1 MKQLLSFIKK
11 EIYHITRDPLT
22 LIIMLALPVVLLM
35 ILGFAV
41 STEIKNTPFAVLDE
55 SKSVESRQLIEKI
68 GSNKYFSLI
77 SYLNNPDEIEKTFQK
92 GGCKMIVV
100 IPSQFSNDL
109 LHTNNT
115 DIQLMVDASDPNEA
129 STLVSYFQMV
139 MMQYQQNISE
149 SIQDGQFINIEVK
162 MLYNPQMKSAYN
174 FVPGLIGLIMMII
187 CAMMT
192 SISVVREK
200 ELGTMEI
207 LLVSPLRPTT
217 IIIAKAV
224 PYLIISILNVIS
236 ILLMAY
242 FILDVPIAGNVFL
255 ILLLS
260 IIFTFSALAL
270 GLLISSVTQTQQAAM
285 IGSSIGLMLPSMLLS
300 GLIFPLEGMPDILR
314 VISYIIPARWF
325 IEALRD
331 VMIKGLGFGAIWMQF
346 SVLLV
351 MTIILLTVS
360 IKKFKNRL

>member
-1 MKQLLSFIKK
+1 MKQLISFIKK

-22 LIIMLALPVVLLM
+22 LTIMLALPVVLLM

-55 SKSVESRQLIEKI
+55 SKSTESRKLIERI
-68 GSNKYFSLI
+68 SNNKYFSLTD
-77 SYLNNPDEIEKTFQK
+77 YLNSADEIEKTFQK
-92 GGCKMIVV
+92 GSCKMVII

-109 LHTNNT
+109 LHINNA

-129 STLVSYFQMV
+129 STLTNYFQMV
-139 MMQYQQNISE
+139 MRQYQQEISE
-149 SIQDGQFINIEVK
+149 GTHDAQFINMEVK

-207 LLVSPLRPTT
+207 LLVSPLKPTT
-217 IIIAKAV
+217 IIVAKAV

-236 ILLMAY
+236 ILLMAH
-242 FILDVPIAGNVFL
+242 FILDVPIAGSIFL
-255 ILLLS
+255 IMLLS

-270 GLLISSVTQTQQAAM
+270 GLLISSLTQTQQAAM
-285 IGSSIGLMLPSMLLS
+285 IGSTIGLMLPSMLLS
-300 GLIFPLEGMPDILR
+300 GLIFPIEGMPAILR
-314 VISYIIPARWF
+314 GVSHIIPARWF

-331 VMIKGLGFGAIWMQF
+331 VMIKGLGFNAIWMEF
-346 SVLLV
+346 TVLSV
-351 MTIILLTVS
+351 MTVILLTIS

>member
-1 MKQLLSFIKK
+1 MKQFISFIKK

-22 LIIMLALPVVLLM
+22 LIIMLVLPVILLL

-41 STEIKNTPFAVLDE
+41 STEIRNTPFAVLDE
-55 SKSVESRQLIEKI
+55 SKSAESQRLIEKLD
-68 GSNKYFSLI
+68 GNKYFDLSG
-77 SYLNNPDEIEKTFQK
+77 YLNSADEIEKIFQK
-92 GGCKMIVV
+92 GSCKMVIV
-100 IPSQFSNDL
+100 IPSQFGNDL
-109 LHTNNT
+109 LHTGKT

-129 STLVSYFQMV
+129 STLVNYFQMV
-139 MMQYQQNISE
+139 TFQLQQEMANTRSN
-149 SIQDGQFINIEVK
+149 GQFINMEVK
-162 MLYNPQMKSAYN
+162 MLYNPQMESAYN
-174 FVPGLIGLIMMII
+174 FVPGLIGMIMMII

-207 LLVSPLRPTT
+207 LLVSPLKPTT
-217 IIIAKAV
+217 IILAKAV

-242 FILDVPIAGNVFL
+242 FILNVPIAGN
-255 ILLLS
+255 ILLIMTLS

-270 GLLISSVTQTQQAAM
+270 GLLISSITETQQAAM
-285 IGSSIGLMLPSMLLS
+285 IASAVGLMLPSMLLS
-300 GLIFPLEGMPDILR
+300 GLIFPIEGMPAILR
-314 VISYIIPARWF
+314 GISYIIPARWF

-331 VMIKGLGFGAIWMQF
+331 VMIKGLGFGAIWIQF
-346 SVLLV
+346 SVLLA
-351 MTIILLTVS
+351 MTIFLLTIS

>member
-1 MKQLLSFIKK
+1 MKQLFSFIKK

-55 SKSVESRQLIEKI
+55 SKSVESRQLIDKI
-68 GSNKYFSLI
+68 SSNKYFSLI
-77 SYLNNPDEIEKTFQK
+77 SYLNSPDEIEKTFQK
-92 GGCKMIVV
+92 GSCKMVII
-100 IPSQFSNDL
+100 IPSQFNNDL

-129 STLVSYFQMV
+129 STLVSYFRMV
-139 MMQYQQNISE
+139 MMQYQQDMAKGRQNS
-149 SIQDGQFINIEVK
+149 QFINMEVK

-217 IIIAKAV
+217 IIVAKAV

-260 IIFTFSALAL
+260 VIFTFSALAL

-331 VMIKGLGFGAIWMQF
+331 VMIKGLGFSAIWMQF
-346 SVLLV
+346 SVLSV
-351 MTIILLTVS
+351 VTIILLTVS

>member
-1 MKQLLSFIKK
+1 MKQLISFIKK
-11 EIYHITRDPLT
+11 EFYHITRDPLT
-22 LIIMLALPVVLLM
+22 LIIMLVLPVVLLM

-41 STEIKNTPFAVLDE
+41 STEIKNTSFAILDE
-55 SKSVESRQLIEKI
+55 SKSAESHKLIEKI
-68 GSNKYFSLI
+68 SNNKYFSLTG
-77 SYLNNPDEIEKTFQK
+77 YLNSANEIEKTFQK
-92 GGCKMIVV
+92 GSCKMVII

-139 MMQYQQNISE
+139 MMQYQQEISKGV
-149 SIQDGQFINIEVK
+149 QNAQFINAEVK

-207 LLVSPLRPTT
+207 LLVSPLKPTT
-217 IIIAKAV
+217 IILAKAV

-255 ILLLS
+255 IMLLS

-285 IGSSIGLMLPSMLLS
+285 IGSSMGLMLPSMLLS
-300 GLIFPLEGMPDILR
+300 GLIFPIEGMPAILR
-314 VISYIIPARWF
+314 GISYIIPARWF

-331 VMIKGLGFGAIWMQF
+331 VMIKGLGFSAIWMQF

>member
-55 SKSVESRQLIEKI
+55 SKSVESRQLIERI
-68 GSNKYFSLI
+68 SSNKYFSLI
-77 SYLNNPDEIEKTFQK
+77 SYINNAGEIEKVFQK
-92 GGCKMIVV
+92 GSCKMVII

-115 DIQLMVDASDPNEA
+115 DSQLMVDASDPNEA
-129 STLVSYFQMV
+129 STLANYFQMV
-139 MMQYQQNISE
+139 MMQYQQDMSKSLQN
-149 SIQDGQFINIEVK
+149 GQFINMEVK

-207 LLVSPLRPTT
+207 LLVSPLKPTT
-217 IIIAKAV
+217 IILAKAV

-242 FILDVPIAGNVFL
+242 FILDVPIAGNIFL
-255 ILLLS
+255 IMLLS

-270 GLLISSVTQTQQAAM
+270 GLLISSITETQQAAM

-300 GLIFPLEGMPDILR
+300 GLIFPIEGMPAILR
-314 VISYIIPARWF
+314 GISYIIPARWF

-331 VMIKGLGFGAIWMQF
+331 VMIKGLGFKAIWVQF

-351 MTIILLTVS
+351 MTIILLIVS

>member
-55 SKSVESRQLIEKI
+55 SKTVESSQLTEKI
-68 GSNKYFSLI
+68 SSNKYFSLI

-92 GGCKMIVV
+92 GNCKMIII

-139 MMQYQQNISE
+139 MMQYQQDMAKGSQNS
-149 SIQDGQFINIEVK
+149 QFINMEVK

-217 IIIAKAV
+217 IIVAKAV

-300 GLIFPLEGMPDILR
+300 GLIFPIEGMPDILR

-346 SVLLV
+346 SVLSV

>member
-1 MKQLLSFIKK
+1 MKQFRSFIKK
-11 EIYHITRDPLT
+11 EMHHITRDPLT
-22 LIIMLALPVVLLM
+22 LTIMLVLPVVLLM

-41 STEIKNTPFAVLDE
+41 STEIKNTPFAVLDG
-55 SKSVESRQLIEKI
+55 SKSAESRKLVERI
-68 GSNKYFSLI
+68 SNNKYFSMI
-77 SYLNNPDEIEKTFQK
+77 GYLNSADEIEKTFQK
-92 GGCKMIVV
+92 GKCKMVII

-129 STLVSYFQMV
+129 STLVNYYQMV
-139 MMQYQQNISE
+139 MLQYQQEISKGTQ
-149 SIQDGQFINIEVK
+149 SAQFINMEVK

-217 IIIAKAV
+217 IILAKAV

-255 ILLLS
+255 IILLS
-260 IIFTFSALAL
+260 IIFTLSALAL

-285 IGSSIGLMLPSMLLS
+285 IGSSVGLMLPSMLLS
-300 GLIFPLEGMPDILR
+300 GLIFPLEGMPTILR
-314 VISYIIPARWF
+314 GISYIIPARWF

-331 VMIKGLGFGAIWMQF
+331 VMIKGLGFSAIWIQF
-346 SVLLV
+346 SVLSV
-351 MTIILLTVS
+351 MAIILLTIS
-360 IKKFKNRL
+360 IKKFKSRL

>member
-1 MKQLLSFIKK
+1 MKQFISFIKR

-22 LIIMLALPVVLLM
+22 LTIMLVLPVVLLL

-41 STEIKNTPFAVLDE
+41 STEVKNTPFVVFDQ
-55 SKSVESRQLIEKI
+55 SKSVASSQFIEKV
-68 GSNKYFSLI
+68 SNNKYFTLAK
-77 SYLNNPDEIEKTFQK
+77 YLNSVEEIEKSFQK
-92 GGCKMIVV
+92 GDCKMAVI
-100 IPSQFSNDL
+100 IPSQFGNDL
-109 LHTNNT
+109 LHTGNA
-115 DIQLMVDASDPNEA
+115 DIQVMVDASDPNEA
-129 STLVSYFQMV
+129 STLANYFQMIV
-139 MMQYQQNISE
+139 LQYQQENVSPVHA
-149 SIQDGQFINIEVK
+149 QFINMEAK

-174 FVPGLIGLIMMII
+174 FVPGLIGMIMMII

-224 PYLIISILNVIS
+224 PYLLVSIMNVIS

-255 ILLLS
+255 IMLLS
-260 IIFTFSALAL
+260 VIFTFSALAL
-270 GLLISSVTQTQQAAM
+270 GLLISSITETQQAAM
-285 IGSSIGLMLPSMLLS
+285 IASAVGLMLPSMLLS

-314 VISYIIPARWF
+314 GISYIIPARWF

-331 VMIKGLGFGAIWMQF
+331 VMIKGLGFKAIWVQF

-351 MTIILLTVS
+351 MTIFLLTVS

>member
-55 SKSVESRQLIEKI
+55 SKTVESSQLTEKI
-68 GSNKYFSLI
+68 RSNKYFSLI

-92 GGCKMIVV
+92 GNCKMIII

-139 MMQYQQNISE
+139 MMQYQQDMTKGSQNN
-149 SIQDGQFINIEVK
+149 QFINMEVK

-217 IIIAKAV
+217 IIVAKAV

-314 VISYIIPARWF
+314 VISYVIPARWF

-346 SVLLV
+346 SVLSV